1 MNTLEET
8 IVYDALA
15 LIEESSIPLAAL
27 ANKGSKADR
36 EAYRAIYAAAIKL
49 QAALG
54 PDAIQRGEWRHEKIS
69 EEAKSFF
76 ANERGLATARQD
88 SDS

>member
-15 LIEESSIPLAAL
+15 LIEENSSALAAL
-27 ANKGSKADR
+27 ANAGNKADR
-36 EAYRAIYAAAIKL
+36 EAYCAIYAAAIKL

-54 PDAIQRGEWRHEKIS
+54 PDAIQRGKWRHEKIA

-76 ANERGLATARQD
+76 ANTKSSQPGT
-88 SDS
+88 